1 MDSGAIPSRD
11 AFLAEEYRR
20 AAKASDE
27 QNFEEAWLHL
37 ERAHVV
43 AQDRLGPH
51 CASHLRMLKVAW
63 RTRDWREVHGQIF
76 RLSLAPIG
84 NITGRLPTGNS
95 GRSNVS
101 AFARMEIE
109 PEIRRVLGQSPCG
122 DDLTPK
128 NTDA

>member
-1 MDSGAIPSRD
+1 MDSNTIPSRD
-11 AFLAEEYRR
+11 AFLADEYRR
-20 AAKASDE
+20 AAKASEE
-27 QNFEEAWLHL
+27 QNFEVAWHHL

-51 CASHLRMLKVAW
+51 CVSHWRMLELAW
-63 RTRDWREVHGQIF
+63 RTRDLPELLGQIF

-109 PEIRRVLGQSPCG
+109 PDIRRVLGQSPCG
-122 DDLTPK
+122 DDCTPK

>member
-1 MDSGAIPSRD
+1 MDSNTIPSRY

-20 AAKASDE
+20 AAKALDE
-27 QNFEEAWLHL
+27 QNFEEAWHHL

-51 CASHLRMLKVAW
+51 CVSHWRMLELAW
-63 RTRDWREVHGQIF
+63 RTRDWHELVGQIF
-76 RLSLAPIG
+76 RLFLAPIG

-109 PEIRRVLGQSPCG
+109 PEISRVLGQSPCG
-122 DDLTPK
+122 DERTPK
-128 NTDA
+128 NTGA

>member
-1 MDSGAIPSRD
+1 MNSNTISSRN

-20 AAKASDE
+20 AAKAAKE
-27 QNFEEAWLHL
+27 QNFEEAWHHL

-51 CASHLRMLKVAW
+51 CVSHWRMLELAW
-63 RTRDWREVHGQIF
+63 RTRDWRELLGQIF

-84 NITGRLPTGNS
+84 NITGRLPIGNS

-109 PEIRRVLGQSPCG
+109 PEISRVLGQSPAQDVRG
-122 DDLTPK
+122 SK
-128 NTDA
+128 

>member
-1 MDSGAIPSRD
+1 MDSNTIPSRD
-11 AFLAEEYRR
+11 AFLADEYRR
-20 AAKASDE
+20 AAEASDE
-27 QNFEEAWLHL
+27 QNFEEVWHHL

-51 CASHLRMLKVAW
+51 CVSHWRMLELAW

-84 NITGRLPTGNS
+84 NITGRLPIGNS

-109 PEIRRVLGQSPCG
+109 PEISRVLGQSPAQDVRG
-122 DDLTPK
+122 SK
-128 NTDA
+128 

>member
-1 MDSGAIPSRD
+1 MNSDTIPSRN

-27 QNFEEAWLHL
+27 QNFEEAWHHL

-43 AQDRLGPH
+43 AQDRLGQH
-51 CASHLRMLKVAW
+51 CVSHWRMLGLAW
-63 RTRDWREVHGQIF
+63 RTRDWREVFGQIF
-76 RLSLAPIG
+76 RLFLAPIG
-84 NITGRLPTGNS
+84 NITGRLPIGNS

-109 PEIRRVLGQSPCG
+109 PEISRVLGQSPAQ
-122 DDLTPK
+122 DVRASK
-128 NTDA
+128 

>member
-1 MDSGAIPSRD
+1 MDSNTIRSRD

-20 AAKASDE
+20 AAEASDE
-27 QNFEEAWLHL
+27 QNFEESWHHL

-51 CASHLRMLKVAW
+51 CVSHWRMLELAW
-63 RTRDWREVHGQIF
+63 RTRDWRELLGQIF

-84 NITGRLPTGNS
+84 NITGRLPIGNS

-101 AFARMEIE
+101 PFARMEIE
-109 PEIRRVLGQSPCG
+109 PEISRVLGQSPAQDVRG
-122 DDLTPK
+122 SK
-128 NTDA
+128 

>member
-1 MDSGAIPSRD
+1 MDSNTIPSRD

-20 AAKASDE
+20 AAEASDK
-27 QNFEEAWLHL
+27 QNFEEAWHHL

-51 CASHLRMLKVAW
+51 CVSHWRMLELAW
-63 RTRDWREVHGQIF
+63 RTRDWRELLGQIF

-84 NITGRLPTGNS
+84 NITGRLPIGNS

-109 PEIRRVLGQSPCG
+109 PEISRVLGQSPAQDVRG
-122 DDLTPK
+122 LK
-128 NTDA
+128 

>member
-1 MDSGAIPSRD
+1 MDSNTIPSRN

-20 AAKASDE
+20 AAKASEE
-27 QNFEEAWLHL
+27 QNFKEAWRHL

-51 CASHLRMLKVAW
+51 CVSHWRMLALAW
-63 RTRDWREVHGQIF
+63 RTRDLRELLGQVF

-84 NITGRLPTGNS
+84 NITGRLPNGNS
-95 GRSNVS
+95 GRSNIS

-109 PEIRRVLGQSPCG
+109 PEIRRVLGQLPCS
-122 DDLTPK
+122 DDRPPR

>member
-1 MDSGAIPSRD
+1 MDSNTIPSRD

-20 AAKASDE
+20 AAKAADE
-27 QNFEEAWLHL
+27 QNFEEAWHHL

-51 CASHLRMLKVAW
+51 CVSHWRMLELAW
-63 RTRDWREVHGQIF
+63 RTRDWRELLGQIF

-84 NITGRLPTGNS
+84 NLTGRLPIGNS

-109 PEIRRVLGQSPCG
+109 PEISRVLGQSPAQDVRG
-122 DDLTPK
+122 SK
-128 NTDA
+128 

>member
-1 MDSGAIPSRD
+1 MDSNTIPSRD

-20 AAKASDE
+20 AAEASDD
-27 QNFEEAWLHL
+27 QNFEVAWHHL

-43 AQDRLGPH
+43 AQNRLGPH
-51 CASHLRMLKVAW
+51 CVSHWRMLELAW
-63 RTRDWREVHGQIF
+63 RTRDLRELLGQIF

-109 PEIRRVLGQSPCG
+109 PEIRRVLVQSPGG
-122 DDLTPK
+122 DDRTPK

>member
-1 MDSGAIPSRD
+1 MNSDTIPSRN

-27 QNFEEAWLHL
+27 QNFEEAWHHL

-43 AQDRLGPH
+43 AQDRLGQH
-51 CASHLRMLKVAW
+51 CVSHWRMLELAW
-63 RTRDWREVHGQIF
+63 RTRDWREVFGQIF
-76 RLSLAPIG
+76 RLFLAPIG
-84 NITGRLPTGNS
+84 NIPGRLPIGNS

-109 PEIRRVLGQSPCG
+109 PEISRVLGQSPAQ
-122 DDLTPK
+122 DVRASK
-128 NTDA
+128 

>member
-1 MDSGAIPSRD
+1 MDSNTIPSRD

-20 AAKASDE
+20 AAKAADE
-27 QNFEEAWLHL
+27 QNFEEAWHHL

-51 CASHLRMLKVAW
+51 CVSHWRMLELAW
-63 RTRDWREVHGQIF
+63 RTRDWRELLGQIF

-84 NITGRLPTGNS
+84 NLTGRLPIGNS

-101 AFARMEIE
+101 AFARLEIE
-109 PEIRRVLGQSPCG
+109 PEISRVLGQSPVQDVRG
-122 DDLTPK
+122 SK
-128 NTDA
+128 

>member
-1 MDSGAIPSRD
+1 MDSNTIPSRD

-20 AAKASDE
+20 AAKAADE
-27 QNFEEAWLHL
+27 QNFEEAWHHL

-51 CASHLRMLKVAW
+51 CVSHWRMLELAW
-63 RTRDWREVHGQIF
+63 RTRDWRELLGQIF

-84 NITGRLPTGNS
+84 NITGRLPIGNS

-109 PEIRRVLGQSPCG
+109 PEISRVLGQSPAQDVRG
-122 DDLTPK
+122 SK
-128 NTDA
+128 

>member
-1 MDSGAIPSRD
+1 MDSNTIPSRD

-20 AAKASDE
+20 AAEASDE
-27 QNFEEAWLHL
+27 QNFKEAWHHL

-51 CASHLRMLKVAW
+51 CVSHRRMLELAC
-63 RTRDWREVHGQIF
+63 RTRNWREVHGQIF

-84 NITGRLPTGNS
+84 NITGRLPIGNS

-109 PEIRRVLGQSPCG
+109 PEISRVLGQSPTQDVRG
-122 DDLTPK
+122 SK
-128 NTDA
+128 

>member
-1 MDSGAIPSRD
+1 MDSNTIPSRD

-27 QNFEEAWLHL
+27 QNFEEAWHHL

-43 AQDRLGPH
+43 AQDRLRPH
-51 CASHLRMLKVAW
+51 CVSHWRMLELAW
-63 RTRDWREVHGQIF
+63 RTRDWREVHGQTF

-84 NITGRLPTGNS
+84 NITGRLPIGNS

-109 PEIRRVLGQSPCG
+109 PEISRVLGQSPAQDVRG
-122 DDLTPK
+122 SK
-128 NTDA
+128 

>member
-1 MDSGAIPSRD
+1 MDSNTIPSRD

-20 AAKASDE
+20 AAEASDE
-27 QNFEEAWLHL
+27 QNFEEAWHHL

-51 CASHLRMLKVAW
+51 CVSHWRMLELAW
-63 RTRDWREVHGQIF
+63 RTRDWRELLGQIF

-84 NITGRLPTGNS
+84 NITGRLPIGNS

-109 PEIRRVLGQSPCG
+109 PEISRVLGQSPAQDVHG
-122 DDLTPK
+122 SK
-128 NTDA
+128 

>member
-1 MDSGAIPSRD
+1 MDSNTIPSRD

-20 AAKASDE
+20 AAKAADE
-27 QNFEEAWLHL
+27 QNFEEAWHHL

-51 CASHLRMLKVAW
+51 CVSHWRMLELAW
-63 RTRDWREVHGQIF
+63 RTRDWRELLGQIF

-84 NITGRLPTGNS
+84 NITGRLPIGNS

-101 AFARMEIE
+101 AFARLEIE
-109 PEIRRVLGQSPCG
+109 PEISRVLGQSPVQDVRG
-122 DDLTPK
+122 SK
-128 NTDA
+128 

>member
-1 MDSGAIPSRD
+1 MDSGAIPSKD

-27 QNFEEAWLHL
+27 QNFDGAWHHL

-51 CASHLRMLKVAW
+51 CASHLRMLKLAW
-63 RTRDWREVHGQIF
+63 RTRDWRELPGQIF

-122 DDLTPK
+122 DDRTPK
-128 NTDA
+128 KTDA